1 MFALPCLAN
10 FLNFSTDEVS
20 VCCPGWSRTPELK
33 GSSCLSLPKCWSY
46 RCEPPC
52 LACVAVIF
60 GRNPGVQNIS
70 SVMG

>member
-20 VCCPGWSRTPELK
+20 LCCPG
-33 GSSCLSLPKCWSY
+33 CLPKCWSY

-52 LACVAVIF
+52 LACVAIIF